1 LNKIVN
7 RTASLLMA
15 ILLLPAVAACGAGG
29 EQATADDIQITL
41 TASPP
46 GETTSYLVVHL
57 TGPDDQPVTDATVTV
72 EGNMNHAGMV
82 PVLADPVRDDAD
94 GTVDGSYRI
103 PFQFTML
110 GDWIITVSVE
120 RPDGSEVEQNIEVT
134 VGDQGVN
141 IR

>member
-1 LNKIVN
+1 
-7 RTASLLMA
+7 
-15 ILLLPAVAACGAGG
+15 
-29 EQATADDIQITL
+29 
-41 TASPP
+41 
-46 GETTSYLVVHL
+46 
-57 TGPDDQPVTDATVTV
+57 VTV

-94 GTVDGSYRI
+94 GVADGSYRI

-120 RPDGSEVEQNIEVT
+120 RADGAEVEQNIEAT